1 MPLTPFHFGP
11 ALFFGLLLFRY
22 IHLPTFLIANVIV
35 DLEPLFVLFF
45 DLNYP
50 LHGIFHSFA
59 GGFLLAI
66 ILSCVMIKLDK
77 NVQKVA
83 GIFKAR
89 QDFSKKSIFI
99 TSILGIYI
107 HILFDAP
114 LYTDIMPFYPF
125 IFNPFYGLFTG
136 SEIYL
141 LCILLFFAGLV
152 LYIYRLNQK

>member
-1 MPLTPFHFGP
+1 MPLTPFHLGP

-35 DLEPLFVLFF
+35 DLEPFFILVLGL
-45 DLNYP
+45 DYP
-50 LHGIFHSFA
+50 LHGFFHSFL

-66 ILSCVMIKLDK
+66 ALSCIMIKLDK
-77 NVQKVA
+77 KVQKVA
-83 GIFKAR
+83 GIFKVK
-89 QDFSKKSIFI
+89 QEFSKKSIFFA
-99 TSILGIYI
+99 SISGIFL

-114 LYTDIMPFYPF
+114 LYTDIMPFYPLL
-125 IFNPFYGLFTG
+125 FNPFYGLFAG

-152 LYIYRLNQK
+152 LYIYRLRQK